1 MNDNDLRIGDSDR
14 EAATKRLS
22 DHAAAGRLDVDE
34 LERRLERVN
43 AAVYASDLVAVER
56 DLPSPTRQRRRQ
68 SSATPGA
75 PLLLAATVA
84 IASAGTI
91 AIGHPIVPFF
101 LIAFFVWR
109 RLWFTKGAPR
119 VYP

>member
-43 AAVYASDLVAVER
+43 AAV
-56 DLPSPTRQRRRQ
+56 
-68 SSATPGA
+68 
-75 PLLLAATVA
+75 
-84 IASAGTI
+84 
-91 AIGHPIVPFF
+91 
-101 LIAFFVWR
+101 
-109 RLWFTKGAPR
+109 
-119 VYP
+119 